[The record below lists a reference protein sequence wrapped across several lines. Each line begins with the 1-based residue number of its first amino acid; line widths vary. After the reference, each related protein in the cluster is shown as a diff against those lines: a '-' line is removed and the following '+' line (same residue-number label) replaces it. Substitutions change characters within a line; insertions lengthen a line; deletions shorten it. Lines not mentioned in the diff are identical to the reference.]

1 MRNVSDNGLR
11 FTAAFE
17 SFRSA
22 PYFATADER
31 AKGLY
36 TWGFGHT
43 GTTPP
48 RSNITLTDAYTLLKA
63 DMAKAVAFADAN
75 VSKDLNQA
83 QFDAI
88 CDLCFN
94 VGKQV
99 VAKDAVL
106 GDFDDAARDGDV
118 PALRIKLLQFN
129 KQNGVVLPGLV
140 RRAAGRSALF
150 DGSSWSDAEAAGRA
164 AV

>member
-1 MRNVSDNGLR
+1 MRNISTNGLK

-17 SFRSA
+17 TFRSA

-48 RSNITLTDAYTLLKA
+48 KVNIRLDEAYTLLNA

-75 VSKDLNQA
+75 VSKNLNQA

-99 VAKDAVL
+99 VAKDSVL

-118 PALRIKLLQFN
+118 PALRVKLLQFY

-140 RRAAGRSALF
+140 RRAAGRLALF
-150 DGSSWSDAEAAGRA
+150 DGATWDQAEATGRA
-164 AV
+164 AA